1 MRAKLNRDFTEFDLQ
16 IEKHRVVIPKGEE
29 VTILVDKPY
38 LDHDDGDSMLFICK
52 AKDGSLY
59 EIIFDWLTILPEE
72 PNLINWEQ
80 RRYELTK
87 EIFKA
92 KLIAIESSDY
102 EIEDEDLISDSIALA
117 DETIEQL
124 INK

>member
-72 PNLINWEQ
+72 PKQIDWEQ

-87 EIFKA
+87 EIFNA
-92 KLIAIESSDY
+92 QLITIETSDY
-102 EIEDEDLISDSIALA
+102 QIEKEDLISDSILLA
-117 DETIEQL
+117 DEAIKQL
-124 INK
+124 KNQ